1 LRTWKRRWEAF
12 FVRECQI
19 PVACVQLRAVDRN
32 AFEERWEHTVAL
44 AASAAERGARLIVLP
59 EGTVPGYVLGTQPV
73 SPTQL
78 ERGTASLAAIA
89 RRHGTT
95 IVYGGAK
102 IVDDRTFNAAIAL
115 GPDGRELGFAA
126 KQFLWHFD
134 RHWYAPGETLE
145 PIDTP
150 VGRLG
155 LLVCADGRIPTIA
168 ATLAERGAD
177 MLVMPTAWVTSGR
190 DPGALENI
198 QADLM
203 VNVRARENGIPFV
216 ACNKAGVELG
226 AVAYCGKST
235 IIDAQGQ
242 TQARAGER
250 DEEILLGNVR
260 IGFDGGVGRMQRAA
274 ETPDELELTAAPS
287 ASDRAVRTPDRLR
300 IAFTSERQRERLT
313 RFSHFAAQADA
324 DLLVA
329 AGEGRPGGGDTGTA
343 CVPILLVPPSEHGRA
358 QLIESRGLQI
368 ALVDDVVLHD
378 PRGLV
383 ALRAAG
389 IDVILW
395 QTHDSPEWQ
404 VRFARTRAAELR
416 AYVVVFSFEEARAFV
431 VDPDGAVIAGTFA
444 DYQLASFTYDRS
456 RTQATL
462 VAPSTDVAQ
471 GLRVAERLRRATM
484 PSEPIRAR
492 ERYAGGLAEP
502 LADSSER

>member
-1 LRTWKRRWEAF
+1 M
-12 FVRECQI
+12 RERQI
-19 PVACVQLRAVDRN
+19 PVACVQLCAVDRG
-32 AFEERWEHTVAL
+32 AFEERWDHML
-44 AASAAERGARLIVLP
+44 AQVSSAAEHGARLIVLP
-59 EGTVPGYVLGTQPV
+59 EGTVPGYVLGTEPI
-73 SPTQL
+73 SPALL
-78 ERGTASLAAIA
+78 EHADASLAAIA
-89 RRHGTT
+89 RRHGAT

-102 IVDDRTFNAAIAL
+102 IVQHRTFNAAIAL

-134 RHWYAPGETLE
+134 RLWYAPGETLE

-168 ATLAERGAD
+168 ATLAERGAE

-216 ACNKAGVELG
+216 ACNKAGVELN

-235 IIDAQGQ
+235 IVDAAGE
-242 TQARAGER
+242 THARAGER
-250 DEEILLGNVR
+250 DEAMVLADVR
-260 IGFDGGVGRMQRAA
+260 IGIDERVERLQHAT
-274 ETPDELELTAAPS
+274 ETPVDSDPSPIGGAADG
-287 ASDRAVRTPDRLR
+287 AATPERLR
-300 IAFTSERQRERLT
+300 IAFTPERERDVLV
-313 RFSHFAAQADA
+313 RFANFARQADA
-324 DLLVA
+324 DILLAV
-329 AGEGRPGGGDTGTA
+329 GEGEHASAAPG
-343 CVPILLVPPSEHGRA
+343 VPIVRVPPSKRGRA
-358 QLIESRGLQI
+358 RLIEARALQI

-383 ALRAAG
+383 ALRAGG
-389 IDVILW
+389 IDVMLW
-395 QTHDSPEWQ
+395 QTLDQPEWQ

-416 AYVVVFSFEEARAFV
+416 AYLVVFSMNGARAFA
-431 VDPDGAVIAGTFA
+431 VDPDGAVIAGTFDA
-444 DYQLASFTYDRS
+444 YKLASFTYDRS

-462 VAPSTDVAQ
+462 VAPATDVAQ
-471 GLRVAERLRRATM
+471 GLRDAERVRDTTM
-484 PSEPIRAR
+484 PSGSVASQH
-492 ERYAGGLAEP
+492 RYAGGGLAAP